1 MNSIELTNLTPP
13 IFASSIYIMPFI
25 HSNIYKI
32 KLFSAFKIYCIM
44 SVCMEWY
51 RSKNKATK
59 DNISKIL
66 LPILLQTNNPLY
78 NIIYS
83 HFLVTYYVCVCVCT
97 MYEYTIFVSFLYK
110 KSHMIVIWFLL
121 RSILLRKKKK
131 KIVSRKI
138 EKLYGMAY
146 ICITLIV
153 NWYLVII
160 VLMLSYY
167 FMTISRV

>member
-13 IFASSIYIMPFI
+13 IFASSMYIMPFI

-51 RSKNKATK
+51 RTKNKATK

-83 HFLVTYYVCVCVCT
+83 HFLVTYYVCVC
-97 MYEYTIFVSFLYK
+97 MYYVRVYDIRIIFV
-110 KSHMIVIWFLL
+110 
-121 RSILLRKKKK
+121 
-131 KIVSRKI
+131 
-138 EKLYGMAY
+138 
-146 ICITLIV
+146 
-153 NWYLVII
+153 
-160 VLMLSYY
+160 
-167 FMTISRV
+167 